1 MDQTPPRGTGARKQ
15 DHLELCL
22 DGDVA
27 FRRGNGLDRFDLVH
41 DALPELHLDEIDT
54 STEFLGHQLKLP
66 LMISS
71 MTGGSDEAARINRV
85 LARGAQ
91 EAGCAMALGSQRAAL
106 ENRELEHSFRVRDVA
121 PDIPLFANLG
131 AVQLNHGYGAE
142 ECARAVEMIGADGL
156 FLHLNSLQEALQPE
170 GDRDFRG
177 LLEKIRRLAQDLPFP
192 VLLKTIG
199 NGLSERSARKLIGVP
214 LAGLEI
220 SGAGGT
226 SWARVESL
234 RSGEPRDGEL
244 FGELGEDV
252 VDGIAEAR
260 AHLGSIP
267 LIASGGLR
275 HGMDLAKVLALGA
288 DLGGFARTLL
298 QEAAEGEAALR
309 RRLDEVA
316 RELRICCFYT
326 GIGQARALSPSDLK
340 LRNPI

>member
-1 MDQTPPRGTGARKQ
+1 MDGKSPSGTGARKQ
-15 DHLELCL
+15 DHLDLCL
-22 DGDVA
+22 DGDVS

-41 DALPELHLDEIDT
+41 DALPELHLDEIDI
-54 STEFLGHQLKLP
+54 SAEFLGHSLKLP

-91 EAGCAMALGSQRAAL
+91 QAGCAMALGSQRAAL
-106 ENRELEHSFRVRDVA
+106 EHRELEQSFRVRDVA
-121 PDIPLFANLG
+121 PDVPLFANLG

-177 LLEKIRRLAQDLPFP
+177 LIHKIQGLCRDLPFP

-199 NGLSERSARKLIGVP
+199 NGLSERSARKLIGIP

-234 RSGEPRDGEL
+234 RSGASGDAEL
-244 FGELGEDV
+244 FGELGEDAV
-252 VDGIAEAR
+252 EGIAHAR
-260 AHLGSIP
+260 AHLGDIP
-267 LIASGGLR
+267 LVASGGLR
-275 HGMDLAKVLALGA
+275 NGLDLAKVLALGA

-298 QEAAEGEAALR
+298 RPAAEGEGALR
-309 RRLDEVA
+309 SRLDGLA
-316 RELRICCFYT
+316 RELRICCFYM
-326 GIGQARALSPSDLK
+326 GIGRSSSLSPGDLK
-340 LRNPI
+340 ARNPI